1 MNDEILKSLK
11 DLLNTSGQFYKGLEK
26 ETKERDYAFESLI
39 KGSLPPT
46 FKKTNNHS
54 YTNPPGKRGQ
64 TIKRWF
70 WIEGFDDSDN
80 SISLSTFLLKDK
92 SGNPI
97 IRQSVEIRLEIKNK
111 GKGQDSNL
119 DSAKYYFD
127 KRPTYVSAL
136 KIAPTSKLSYWYDG
150 QRHDKAFNQ
159 QIVDLFLS
167 DASNKNHVEIV
178 NIIELNK
185 IQNDAELKKEMQE
198 GYQNLLPYYEVASGK
213 KTIDE
218 VLKENQN
225 LSLLSTSP
233 QTKENPKIEKIVE
246 ENKKTDF
253 KAPRNFILFGPPGTG
268 KTYHSIAYAEAIVKN
283 NQSIFEQLKN
293 HVIVPNYGD
302 LKENFNNDLVEYDA
316 EGKVKK
322 GHICFTTFHQ
332 SYSYEDFIE
341 GIFPDVSQGNGDI
354 KYVLRPGVFK
364 SLCDC
369 AKHYPNDN
377 FVIIIDEINRGN
389 VSKIFGDL
397 ITLIEEDKRIHGKN
411 ELQAILPYS
420 KEQWGAPCNVY
431 IIGTMNTADRS
442 IERLDTALRRR
453 FAFFEMM
460 PNPTLLESYQNCLIS
475 ETEDTIPLSLKD
487 VLSAI
492 NERITYIYDRDHQIG
507 HSYFLD
513 IPEPVKGFYNLNDLS
528 EIFKN
533 RIIPLLQEY
542 FYGNYQKIRFVL
554 GITGKEANDQ
564 NMIIRRKAKYIYVA
578 QNKDLLDDMDDEE
591 ESYEINNDGFND
603 INNYLKIVGLPPK
616 KGFSKTADVK
626 NEDSEN

>member
-1 MNDEILKSLK
+1 MSDAILKSLK

-26 ETKERDYAFESLI
+26 ETKERDRAFEDLI
-39 KGSLPPT
+39 KGSLPAA

-64 TIKRWF
+64 TIKWWF
-70 WIEGFDDSDN
+70 WIEGFDGSSDSV
-80 SISLSTFLLKDK
+80 SLSAFLKKDK
-92 SGNPI
+92 DGNPI
-97 IRQSVEIRLEIKNK
+97 IMQSVEIRLQLKNK
-111 GKGQDSNL
+111 GKGRDSNL
-119 DSAKYYFD
+119 DSTKYYFD

-136 KIAPTSKLSYWYDG
+136 KIALTSKLTYWYDG
-150 QRHDKAFNQ
+150 QRHNKAFDQ
-159 QIVDLFLS
+159 QIVDSFLS
-167 DASNKNHVEIV
+167 DVSNTTHVKIA

-185 IQNDAELKKEMQE
+185 IQNDEELKNKMIE
-198 GYQNLLPYYEVASGK
+198 GYQNLLPYYDVASGK

-218 VLKENQN
+218 VLKENRN
-225 LSLLSTSP
+225 LSLLNASSP
-233 QTKENPKIEKIVE
+233 AKENAESENKVE
-246 ENKKTDF
+246 ENKKSNF
-253 KAPRNFILFGPPGTG
+253 KAPKNFILFGPPGTG
-268 KTYHSIAYAEAIVKN
+268 KTYHSIAYAEAIVEN
-283 NQSIFEQLKN
+283 NQSILEQLKN
-293 HVIVPNYGD
+293 HEIISDYGD

-341 GIFPDVSQGNGDI
+341 GIFPDVSQETGDI
-354 KYVLRPGVFK
+354 KYILRPGVFK
-364 SLCDC
+364 SLCDY
-369 AKHYPNDN
+369 AKQHPNDN

-397 ITLIEEDKRIHGKN
+397 ITLIEEDKRIHEKN
-411 ELQAILPYS
+411 ELQVILPYS
-420 KEQWGAPCNVY
+420 KEQWGVPYNVY

-460 PNPTLLESYQNCLIS
+460 PNPALLESYKNCLVS
-475 ETEDTIPLSLKD
+475 KTDTKPLSLKD

-513 IPEPVKGFYNLNDLS
+513 IPELENGSYNLDDLS
-528 EIFKN
+528 KVFKN
-533 RIIPLLQEY
+533 KIIPLLQEY

-554 GITGKEANDQ
+554 GITGKENNDQ
-564 NMIIRRKAKYIYVA
+564 DMIVRRKAKYTYVA

-591 ESYEINNDGFND
+591 ESYEINDDGFND
-603 INNYLKIVGLPPK
+603 INNYLKIIGLSPK
-616 KGFSKTADVK
+616 KNSNDK